1 MNGQLVTYNVD
12 ENITV
17 VTIDRP
23 LVNALDPNMTLQL
36 SSIFQELQ
44 ANLFGELFG
53 TEEMMEG
60 IQSFL
65 KKIKPIFKGK

>member
-1 MNGQLVTYNVD
+1 MNGQLVTYKVD

-23 LVNALDPNMTLQL
+23 PVNALDPNMTLQL

-65 KKIKPIFKGK
+65 KKRKPIFKGK

>member
-12 ENITV
+12 EDITV
-17 VTIDRP
+17 VTIGRP
-23 LVNALDPNMTLQL
+23 LVNALDHIMTLQL

-60 IQSFL
+60 IQ
-65 KKIKPIFKGK
+65 

>member
-23 LVNALDPNMTLQL
+23 LVNALDQNMTLQL

-65 KKIKPIFKGK
+65 KKRKPIFKGK

>member
-12 ENITV
+12 EDITV

-23 LVNALDPNMTLQL
+23 LVNALDQNMTLQL

-60 IQSFL
+60 IQ
-65 KKIKPIFKGK
+65 

>member
-12 ENITV
+12 EDITV

-23 LVNALDPNMTLQL
+23 LVNVLDQNMTLQL

-60 IQSFL
+60 IQ
-65 KKIKPIFKGK
+65 

>member
-1 MNGQLVTYNVD
+1 MNGQLVTYKVD

-23 LVNALDPNMTLQL
+23 PVNALDPNMTLQL
-36 SSIFQELQ
+36 SSILEKLQ

-65 KKIKPIFKGK
+65 KKRKPIFKGK

>member
-23 LVNALDPNMTLQL
+23 LVNALDQNMALQL

-65 KKIKPIFKGK
+65 EKKPIFKGK